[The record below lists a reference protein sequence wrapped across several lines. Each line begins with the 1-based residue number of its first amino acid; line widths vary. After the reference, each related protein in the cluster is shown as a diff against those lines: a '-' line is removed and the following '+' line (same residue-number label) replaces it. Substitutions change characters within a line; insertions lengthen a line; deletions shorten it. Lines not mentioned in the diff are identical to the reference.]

1 MIGDLDALTPDQ
13 RALLDSAPGPVLIT
27 DPASGGA
34 RPRVLYVN
42 RAFEQMT
49 GWSAEEIVGRA
60 PDVLYGEKTDRALI
74 EEMRRRLRAGASWRG
89 ETVCYRRDGSP
100 LTVRWSV
107 SAVRGSD
114 GGLRGYMA
122 LLEDVTEE
130 REREHAAR
138 QADALIARFV
148 DAAPDAVVVTDDR
161 LIIRQVNTGAENTF
175 GWPREDLIGAPLD
188 VLIPPRLHAAHH
200 RHVAAFRAEKATAR
214 WMHGRSEIIGL
225 RRNGE
230 EFPASA
236 SVVRAGLS
244 QEGYAVILRDL
255 STHRERERRLQESER
270 RYRALFDM
278 SYQFV
283 GMLDPEGRLL
293 EANRGALDFIG
304 ADVDEAIGL
313 PFDQT
318 PWFKGDPAAAAK
330 VRDAVAQAQQG
341 AFVQGQ
347 FQLRSQ
353 QGELRSFDFSI
364 RPVFDE
370 AGALEFMIPE
380 GRDITALVRTTERMR
395 VNEARLREAQ
405 HMAKMGHWRLRL
417 GEEMLEGSEG
427 FLRLLGWDPM
437 QRHAPLSAFLALSGE
452 VDGRSLAGAF
462 RRIEAGA
469 ASLDLQHAVTLAD
482 GTHKMLQ
489 TRMTRMQEPE
499 GPVIAGVTQD
509 VSDRHAAEL
518 ALRAAVQ
525 KAEDANQAKS
535 RFLAM
540 IGHELRTPLNA
551 INGFSEMIAGQ
562 MLGPIG
568 DRRYADYAADI
579 HDSGRHLL
587 QLIEGILDVSRM
599 ERNALT
605 MHPAPVSARRMME
618 EATRLT
624 QIEAQ
629 RLNVAVELAAVEDV
643 RLDVDPALM
652 QQAILNIAR
661 NAVKFSPRGAAVVI
675 SAGMEAGTGGY
686 RIEVQDAGPGVPPDE
701 IDKITLPFYQVQG
714 GLDRAHDGSGIG
726 LFLTKSFIEMH
737 GGRFSLT
744 CPEAGGT
751 IARLTL
757 PRARVCDPA
766 NPPAPPCDRLPCPLC
781 TGCSAYEGGPADR
794 RPGKAP

>member
-1 MIGDLDALTPDQ
+1 MIGDLGALTPDQ
-13 RALLDSAPGPVLIT
+13 RALLDAAPGPVLIT
-27 DPASGGA
+27 EPTRDGA

-42 RAFEQMT
+42 QAFIEMT
-49 GWSAEEIVGRA
+49 GWSAEDIVGRA
-60 PDVLYGEKTDRALI
+60 PDVLYGKKTDRALI
-74 EEMRRRLRAGASWRG
+74 EEMRRTLRSGASWRG

-100 LTVRWSV
+100 MILRWSV
-107 SAVRGSD
+107 SGVHGAD

-122 LLEDVTEE
+122 LLDDVTAE
-130 REREHAAR
+130 RERERAAR
-138 QADALIARFV
+138 QSDALVARFV

-161 LIIRQVNTGAENTF
+161 LVIRQVNTGAENTF

-188 VLIPPRLHAAHH
+188 VLIPPRLHATHH
-200 RHVAAFRAEKATAR
+200 RHVETFRAEKTTAR
-214 WMHGRSEIIGL
+214 WMHGRSEIVGL

-236 SVVRAGLS
+236 SVIRAGLG

-255 STHRERERRLQESER
+255 SVHRARERRLEESER

-293 EANRGALDFIG
+293 EANRGALDFVG

-313 PFDQT
+313 PFDRT
-318 PWFKGDPAAAAK
+318 PWFQGDPSVAAK
-330 VRDAVAQAQQG
+330 VRDAVARAQRG
-341 AFVQGQ
+341 EFVQGQ
-347 FQLRSQ
+347 FKLRSQ
-353 QGELRSFDFSI
+353 QDEVRTFDFSI

-405 HMAKMGHWRLRL
+405 HMAKMGHWRLRI

-427 FLRLLGWDPM
+427 FLRLLGWDRM
-437 QRHAPLSAFLALSGE
+437 RRVVPLSDVLALSSDAEG
-452 VDGRSLAGAF
+452 DSLHRAF
-462 RRIEAGA
+462 RRMEAGE

-482 GTHKMLQ
+482 GTCKMMQ

-551 INGFSEMIAGQ
+551 INGFSEMIASQ

-568 DRRYADYAADI
+568 DRRYVDYAADI

-618 EATRLT
+618 EVARLT

-629 RLNVAVELAAVEDV
+629 RLDVSVTLAAVEDV

-652 QQAILNIAR
+652 QQAVLNIAR
-661 NAVKFSPRGAAVVI
+661 NAVKFSPRDAAVVI
-675 SAGMEAGTGGY
+675 SAKMEPGTGGY

-701 IDKITLPFYQVQG
+701 IAKITLPFYQVQD
-714 GLDRAHDGSGIG
+714 GLDRPHDGSGIG

-766 NPPAPPCDRLPCPLC
+766 NPPTPPCDRLPCPLC
-781 TGCSAYEGGPADR
+781 MDCPAYEGRPADR
-794 RPGKAP
+794 GPGKAS